1 MHTELTTTLLL
12 NSLETQLC
20 TSVVGYQLKPH
31 SLNQPANHC
40 TVTAHLVSRLLY
52 HILYIANR

>member
-20 TSVVGYQLKPH
+20 TSVVGCQLKPH
-31 SLNQPANHC
+31 SLNQPANLC
-40 TVTAHLVSRLLY
+40 TR
-52 HILYIANR
+52 